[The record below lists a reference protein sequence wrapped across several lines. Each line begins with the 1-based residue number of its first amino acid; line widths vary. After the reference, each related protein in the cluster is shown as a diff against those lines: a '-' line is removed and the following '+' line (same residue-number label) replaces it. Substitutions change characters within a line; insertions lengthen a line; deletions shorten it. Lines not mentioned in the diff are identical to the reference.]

1 VIVMRNLNIKSDEAY
16 EIATDLARRTG
27 QNLTLVVTAALR
39 ASERALTLDERRA
52 RIAALATKSGKQ
64 WKEGLK
70 LAEHGNILYDDL
82 GLPK

>member
-1 VIVMRNLNIKSDEAY
+1 MRNLNIKSDEAY

-27 QNLTLVVTAALR
+27 QNLTLVVTEALR

-52 RIAALATKSGKQ
+52 RVTAIATKSGKQ
-64 WKEGLK
+64 WKKALK
-70 LAEHGNILYDDL
+70 TVEHGDLLYDDV